1 MKSFFTLVF
10 YFAVLGAITAQA
22 PQAFNYQGVARDNA
36 GVPLSNQNISL
47 EIALLEG
54 SPTGVEVYKETHQV
68 STGATGV
75 FSLQVGTG
83 AAINGNFT
91 DIDWGVADH
100 YLQLGLDATGGSNYQ
115 IMGTSQLLSV
125 PYALYAENGFD
136 EYVYGVHGAS
146 EGNYNT
152 AFELVTEDSTKACYI
167 DFITSGG
174 DRDARVIWNHP
185 NNNQLLGV
193 FVGENGV
200 TQRGFYL
207 NDAGNMVLGGS
218 FSYPHAKLQVEDG
231 DVYITNINKGVIM
244 KSPNGQ
250 CWRYTPD
257 NTGQLVATPVV
268 CPN

>member
-1 MKSFFTLVF
+1 MKTLFTLVF

-91 DIDWGVADH
+91 DIDWGAADH

-115 IMGTSQLLSV
+115 TMGTSQLLSV

-136 EYVYGVHGAS
+136 EYVFGGYDLVD
-146 EGNYNT
+146 NT
-152 AFELVTEDSTKACYI
+152 GLFLSNPDSLGACYI
-167 DFITSGG
+167 DFYSGTVN
-174 DRDARVIWNHP
+174 RNARVIWNHP
-185 NNNQLLGV
+185 SNNQLFGI
-193 FVGENGV
+193 FVGENTL

-218 FSYPHAKLQVEDG
+218 YSYPHAKLQVEDG
-231 DVYITNINKGVIM
+231 DVYITDINKGVIM

-257 NTGQLVATPVV
+257 NTGQLVATPVA